1 MNWDW
6 KDFLKKALIRAIR
19 TFAQTF
25 ASMMTIGA
33 LWSEIQWTH
42 ALSVA
47 GVAFVYS
54 ILQFIQGGGGSYMLS
69 PLQVMC
75 DYFLA
80 FTALGVS
87 GFFKGKKNGLLIGY
101 IIAVICRGAFH
112 ALGGYLFWMDYMPE
126 DFFAPALYP
135 ILYNFAYL
143 IPEMILTVIVI
154 ILPPVKAAIDRV
166 RTMADQM

>member
-54 ILQFIQGGGGSYMLS
+54 ILTSIATGL
-69 PLQVMC
+69 PECEQVPVTT
-75 DYFLA
+75 D
-80 FTALGVS
+80 
-87 GFFKGKKNGLLIGY
+87 
-101 IIAVICRGAFH
+101 
-112 ALGGYLFWMDYMPE
+112 
-126 DFFAPALYP
+126 
-135 ILYNFAYL
+135 
-143 IPEMILTVIVI
+143 
-154 ILPPVKAAIDRV
+154 PPDEGDD
-166 RTMADQM
+166 ADGE